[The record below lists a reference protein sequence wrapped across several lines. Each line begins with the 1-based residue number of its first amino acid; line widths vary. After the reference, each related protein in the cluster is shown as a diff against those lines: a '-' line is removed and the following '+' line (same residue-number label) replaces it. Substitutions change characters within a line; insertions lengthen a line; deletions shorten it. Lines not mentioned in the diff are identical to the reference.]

1 MSNPSSLASLAEL
14 PSQDPAFFERE
25 YNNRAMVPDNAAYM
39 AQWAELSRQVRER
52 DGWLEDL
59 SYADAPPGPNAAA
72 ERLDYFPAHAAASKG
87 NAGNAGHAGHA
98 PPLLVFLHGGYWRAL
113 DKRDHSLVAN
123 ALPGCGVSVA
133 VVGYSLAPAVAV
145 PAILLQAARSV
156 AWLYRQSERLGHDRS
171 RIFVAGHSVGGN
183 MAAMMLAT
191 HWPGL
196 GADLPADL
204 VKGAVSVSGVHELE
218 PLRRAPFLANLCLS
232 EQDVARMSPA
242 RLLPAT
248 AAPLVT
254 AVGELESGEYQ
265 RQSALLRAAW
275 PANASVPGAVHLPM
289 PGKHHF
295 SVVNDFAERDSPL
308 LRAVR
313 RMIGVD

>member
-1 MSNPSSLASLAEL
+1 MPNPPSLASLARL
-14 PSQDPAFFERE
+14 PSQDPAFFDRE
-25 YNNRAMVPDNAAYM
+25 YNNRALVPDHPADIAR
-39 AQWAELSRQVRER
+39 WAELSRQVRER
-52 DGWLEDL
+52 TGWLEDL
-59 SYADAPPGPNAAA
+59 SYADAVPGPHADA
-72 ERLDYFPAHAAASKG
+72 ERLDYFPADADPEGS
-87 NAGNAGHAGHA
+87 A

-133 VVGYSLAPAVAV
+133 VVDYALAPAVTVA
-145 PAILLQAARSV
+145 AILLQAVRSV
-156 AWLYRQSERLGHDRS
+156 AWLYRQSERLGHDRA

-196 GADLPADL
+196 AGDLPAGL
-204 VKGAVSVSGVHELE
+204 VKGAVSVSGLHELE
-218 PLRRAPFLANLCLS
+218 PLRRAPFLADLRLT

-254 AVGELESGEYQ
+254 AVGELESGEYH
-265 RQSALLRAAW
+265 RQTALLRAAW
-275 PANASVPGAVHLPM
+275 PANVSVPGAAHVPM
-289 PGKHHF
+289 PGRHHF
-295 SVVNDFAERDSPL
+295 SVVDAFAERDGAL